1 VPAAAANGASPASH
15 WHGKLSDPGSIRR
28 VSLRRIIASRP
39 RRRRMITRWRRVCR
53 RRRSRYCADCTPA
66 NGPRVQFGPV
76 PSSCRVIMSHVRAG
90 YDAVGQVRTAVRA
103 APLQIDQRH
112 IALPA
117 GDCRAR
123 ARSGDQSGDL
133 SLRWMICPARSR
145 RHSPVDRQDRLRSHR
160 SVASG
165 VFTGS
170 GLAGRF

>member
-1 VPAAAANGASPASH
+1 MVRGCPAVPAAAANGASPASH
-15 WHGKLSDPGSIRR
+15 WHRKLSDPGSIRR

-76 PSSCRVIMSHVRAG
+76 PSSCRVMMSHVRAG

-112 IALPA
+112 IALTSPRCRRPTIPA
-117 GDCRAR
+117 GDDTPYTRRSVGDCRDH

-133 SLRWMICPARSR
+133 SLR
-145 RHSPVDRQDRLRSHR
+145 
-160 SVASG
+160 
-165 VFTGS
+165 
-170 GLAGRF
+170 